1 MMRVM
6 TSHRPWFRSYPPD
19 VPRTLEPYPRISVF
33 GMLEASARK
42 YPRATAM
49 AWFGRKLSF
58 SELLAETERCSA
70 ALAGLG
76 VGRGDRVALVM
87 PNCPQYVIAYYATT
101 RLGAV
106 VVGNNP
112 LYTKRE
118 MEFQLRDSGAKVA
131 ILLDLLHHDF
141 ADVIKHVGMDAV
153 VVARLNDYMSF
164 PKRQLAPIVKFR
176 KTQRSQGK
184 PWPPVPKGSPVLW
197 WEAWM
202 SSAGSVPVAA
212 QVDPETEPAGF
223 IYTGGTTGVSKG
235 AMLSH
240 RNLVANAMQGAACL
254 NIGEGNEALLGSLPF
269 FHSFG
274 MLVMNVA
281 ILRAGKLIPIPNPR
295 DIHLVMEEIDK
306 EKPTFVPGVP
316 RFFAALND
324 SPLAKKLDL
333 RSVKA
338 SISGAAPL
346 PSAVAEKF
354 GEITHG
360 AVLVEGYGLTEASP
374 VTHANPLTGVR
385 KPGSIGLPVPDTD
398 CRIVDLEDP
407 DREVGLGE
415 RGELCVNGPQV
426 MLGYWNRPEDTAV
439 AIRNGWLHT
448 GDVATMDEDGY
459 FRIVDRLKE
468 MIIVSGFNVYPNEVE
483 DALYRHPKIVKA
495 AVIGVPDERTGEAV
509 KAFVVLK
516 EGVTATPQEIMDWAR
531 DPSNGLT
538 AYRAPKHVEIRES
551 LPETPIGKVLRRVL
565 MEEERN
571 KASATSARG

>member
-1 MMRVM
+1 MMPAM

-19 VPRTLEPYPRISVF
+19 VPHTLEPYPRISVF
-33 GMLEASARK
+33 GLLEASAEK
-42 YPRATAM
+42 HGGGTAI
-49 AWFGRKLSF
+49 AWFGRKITF
-58 SELLAETERCSA
+58 GDLLAETERCSA
-70 ALAGLG
+70 ALAALG
-76 VGRGDRVALVM
+76 VRRGDRVALVM
-87 PNCPQYVIAYYATT
+87 PNCPQYVIAYYATA
-101 RLGAV
+101 RLGGI

-112 LYTKRE
+112 LYTARE
-118 MEFQLRDSGAKVA
+118 MEHQLTDSGAKVV
-131 ILLDLLHHDF
+131 IVLDLLYSDF
-141 ADVIKHVGMDAV
+141 ADVFKAVGLEHV

-176 KTQRSQGK
+176 KTQREQGK
-184 PWPPVPKGSPVLW
+184 PWPPVPKGAPVLW
-197 WEAWM
+197 WESWLR
-202 SSAGSVPVAA
+202 SAGTVPERAE
-212 QVDPETEPAGF
+212 VDPERDAAGF

-240 RNLVANAMQGAACL
+240 RNLVANAMQGAAYL

-295 DIHLVMEEIDK
+295 DLHLVMEEIDK

-316 RFFAALND
+316 RFFSGLNE
-324 SPLAKKLDL
+324 SPLARKLDL

-346 PSAVAEKF
+346 PSAVAERF
-354 GEITHG
+354 AEITHG

-374 VTHANPLTGVR
+374 VTHANPLKGER

-407 DREVGLGE
+407 ERELGLGE
-415 RGELCVNGPQV
+415 RGELCVRGPQV
-426 MLGYWNRPEDTAV
+426 MLGYWNRPEETANS
-439 AIRNGWLHT
+439 IRDGWLHT

-468 MIIVSGFNVYPNEVE
+468 MIIVSGFNVYPTEVE
-483 DALYRHPKIVKA
+483 DVLYRHPKISKA

-509 KAFVVLK
+509 KAFVVLS
-516 EGVTATPQEIMDWAR
+516 EGETATSEEILSWAR
-531 DPSNGLT
+531 DPANGLT
-538 AYRAPKHVEIRES
+538 AYRAPKQVEFRES
-551 LPETPIGKVLRRVL
+551 LPETLIGKVLRRVL
-565 MEEERN
+565 TEEERQ
-571 KASATSARG
+571 KAAASARG